1 VKEPRDWDEEYI
13 LTSLPAGEFD
23 WFEAKGSQVVKPE
36 SKEFNREVLSKAI
49 SALANF
55 GGGTLVLGI
64 KQAGRNWIVDD
75 GGISNTVGRT
85 TTKEWLED
93 IIPNLVELPLQT
105 FNVSIP
111 KRSADTTIAAGK
123 EIYIIQ
129 VGESSLAPHQ
139 ACDNVYYGR
148 VGGKSKPLG
157 HRMVLDILNRRQYPH
172 LEINFS
178 LAFVDE
184 KDPNIHK
191 VEGQHRVLT
200 IQIENKGPV
209 FAQFVNSVIY
219 IPEYLVEPAA
229 IRTILDGIPL
239 RKDGNNYI
247 RILREN
253 VIPEIL
259 SNDKQVVFRGPGR
272 YTPILPGRKHSWDI
286 PLINDYYTH
295 SQFFKDD
302 IPKLLWE
309 IYADNAQGQKGEFSF
324 KQIKMESNL
333 KYSETS

>member
-1 VKEPRDWDEEYI
+1 MKEPQDWDEEYI
-13 LTSLPAGEFD
+13 HTSLPIGECD
-23 WFEAKGSQVVKPE
+23 WFEAKGSQVVRPE
-36 SKEFNREVLSKAI
+36 SKYIDRDTLSKAI
-49 SALANF
+49 SALANS
-55 GGGTLVLGI
+55 GGGNLVLGI
-64 KQAGRNWIVDD
+64 KNFEKTWVVDD
-75 GGISNTVGRT
+75 GGIPDTLGRIST
-85 TTKEWLED
+85 REWLED
-93 IIPNLVELPLQT
+93 SIPNLVELPLQT
-105 FNVSIP
+105 FNVSIVKP
-111 KRSADTTIAAGK
+111 SENTTIAAGK
-123 EIYIIQ
+123 AVFVIQ
-129 VGESSLAPHQ
+129 VGDSHLAPHQ
-139 ACDNVYYGR
+139 ASNNVYYGR
-148 VGGKSKPLG
+148 IGGKSKPLS

-172 LEINFS
+172 IEVTFS

-209 FAQFVNSVIY
+209 FAQFVNSIIY

-229 IRTILDGIPL
+229 IRTVLDGVPL
-239 RKDGNNYI
+239 RKDGISYI

-253 VIPEIL
+253 VIPEIM

-286 PLINDYYTH
+286 PLINDFYTR